1 MARDLDNS
9 FVEGNSQATGNR
21 TQPQANEAN
30 TVQLKGIPKALNNTY
45 AATFTYAYV
54 ESTDTL
60 TFTPVSG
67 NVSGIKFYRWVVT
80 DGKGNEVAG
89 NLDLA
94 ETLATPV
101 AVDTSSLDK
110 VEGMPTIYFNAADA
124 NGHEV
129 AYKIELEAGALRAD
143 F

>member
-1 MARDLDNS
+1 MAKDIDNS
-9 FVEGNSQATGNR
+9 YVEGNSQATGNR
-21 TQPQANEAN
+21 TQPFANEAN
-30 TVQLKGIPKALNNTY
+30 AVKLQGIPKALNNTY

-54 ESTDTL
+54 AASDEI
-60 TFTPVSG
+60 TFTPVTG
-67 NVSGIKFYRWVVT
+67 NVAGISFYRWVVT
-80 DGKGNEVAG
+80 DGKGAEVTG
-89 NLDLA
+89 SLDLNN
-94 ETLATPV
+94 LATAV

-110 VEGMPTIYFNAADA
+110 VEGKPTIYFNAADA